1 MTQITV
7 SADIAL
13 AISQSSL
20 PIVLVDPQGRKLGQ
34 MTKIDPSPSTLNGD
48 EDEWAE
54 TKRRIE
60 QAKREGGTF
69 YTTHQVLAHLKSL
82 ESK

>member
-34 MTKIDPSPSTLNGD
+34 MTKIDSSPSTPNGD

-69 YTTHQVLAHLKSL
+69 YTTQQVLAHLKSL